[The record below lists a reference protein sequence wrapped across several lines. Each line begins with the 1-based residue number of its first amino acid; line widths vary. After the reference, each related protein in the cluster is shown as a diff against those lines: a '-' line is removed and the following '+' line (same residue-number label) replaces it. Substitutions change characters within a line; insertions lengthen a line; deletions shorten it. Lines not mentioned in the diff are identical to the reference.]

1 MREGVAQYLGKARK
15 CSCGRVHETPLK
27 RVVIEQDA
35 LQKVPGILEELG
47 YHRVFLVADQ
57 NTWKTAG
64 EALEQEL
71 VEAQI
76 ACEALVFS
84 EQEPVPD
91 ESHLG
96 EILTACPLETEI
108 LLAVGTGTINDMCK
122 YVSFRLK
129 LDYMIVATATSMDG
143 FVSVGAALML
153 NHVKVTKD
161 AHGPVAVIGDTKIM
175 AEAPM
180 ELITAG
186 LGDVLGKYTC
196 LLDWKLSQMINGEYY
211 CDYVADMVRGAVE
224 TVVEQGAQIKREI
237 RRQFGV

>member
-57 NTWKTAG
+57 NTWKAAG

-96 EILTACPLETEI
+96 EILTACPPETEI

-143 FVSVGAALML
+143 FVSVGAALIL

-161 AHGPVAVIGDTKIM
+161 A
-175 AEAPM
+175 EQQ
-180 ELITAG
+180 
-186 LGDVLGKYTC
+186 LG
-196 LLDWKLSQMINGEYY
+196 WNH
-211 CDYVADMVRGAVE
+211 
-224 TVVEQGAQIKREI
+224 
-237 RRQFGV
+237 

>member
-1 MREGVAQYLGKARK
+1 MANAGKCVGMREGVAQYLGKARK

-91 ESHLG
+91 
-96 EILTACPLETEI
+96 
-108 LLAVGTGTINDMCK
+108 
-122 YVSFRLK
+122 
-129 LDYMIVATATSMDG
+129 
-143 FVSVGAALML
+143 
-153 NHVKVTKD
+153 
-161 AHGPVAVIGDTKIM
+161 
-175 AEAPM
+175 
-180 ELITAG
+180 
-186 LGDVLGKYTC
+186 
-196 LLDWKLSQMINGEYY
+196 
-211 CDYVADMVRGAVE
+211 
-224 TVVEQGAQIKREI
+224 
-237 RRQFGV
+237 

>member
-1 MREGVAQYLGKARK
+1 MANARKCVGMREGVAQYLGKARK

-186 LGDVLGKYTC
+186 LGMC
-196 LLDWKLSQMINGEYY
+196 LENIPVCWTGNFL
-211 CDYVADMVRGAVE
+211 R
-224 TVVEQGAQIKREI
+224 
-237 RRQFGV
+237 